1 MRFSNIRRSVIALST
16 ILIFVGGGSAVASAQ
31 VGTPVGAPL
40 DLPCTPG
47 VTVEMLGQ
55 ALPADANGKALVAAR
70 LTIAP
75 EGGFDAHTHPG
86 TLTVFV
92 DSGSLGFTML
102 DHGEMTINRADGT
115 TEPAVMNE
123 EILVNQGD
131 GFVEEGMTHE
141 AWNRSDGPT
150 VVILSGL
157 VDPAQ
162 PFVICAE

>member
-1 MRFSNIRRSVIALST
+1 MRFSNIRRSAIAIFT
-16 ILIFVGGGSAVASAQ
+16 ILIFVGGGSAAANAQ
-31 VGTPVGAPL
+31 EGTPVGAPL
-40 DLPCTPG
+40 DLPCTTG

-75 EGGFDAHTHPG
+75 DGGFDAHTHPG
-86 TLTVFV
+86 TVTVFV

-102 DHGEMTINRADGT
+102 DHGDMTINRADGT
-115 TEPAVMNE
+115 TEPAVMNQ

-131 GFVEEGMTHE
+131 GFVEQGMTHQ

-150 VVILSGL
+150 VVILSGF
-157 VDPAQ
+157 VDPSQ
-162 PFVICAE
+162 PLVICAQ